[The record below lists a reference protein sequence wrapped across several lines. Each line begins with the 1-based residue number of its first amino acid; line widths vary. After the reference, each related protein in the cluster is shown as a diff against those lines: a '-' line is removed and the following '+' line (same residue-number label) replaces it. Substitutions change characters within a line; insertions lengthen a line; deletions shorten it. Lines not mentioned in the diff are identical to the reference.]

1 MRHALLL
8 ATALLALSGCNKSS
22 VDEKNASVEQV
33 AKAVAGASAA
43 TRFTPG
49 RWETSVTVT
58 GIDAPNLPPQAMAGI
73 KTAMTKAHVIATCL
87 TPEQAAHPETNFFNR
102 DVKNCRYD
110 HFTMGDGKIDAA
122 LTCGGPANGLAKAPG
137 NAPQSSV
144 KMAGTFDATHYR
156 MTMATR
162 AEQGPAGAM
171 TINMAMDAHL
181 AGACRGDEMKG

>member
-1 MRHALLL
+1 MRQALLI
-8 ATALLALSGCNKSS
+8 AAAVLALPGCSKNS

-43 TRFTPG
+43 TRFNPG

-58 GIDAPNLPPQAMAGI
+58 GIDAPNLPPQAMAGV

-87 TPEQAAHPETNFFNR
+87 TPEKAAHPETNFFNR

-122 LTCGGPANGLAKAPG
+122 LTCGAPG
-137 NAPQSSV
+137 SAPQSSV
-144 KMAGTFDATHYR
+144 KMAGTYDATHYR

-181 AGACRGDEMKG
+181 AGSCRGDEMKG

>member
-1 MRHALLL
+1 MRHAVLI
-8 ATALLALSGCNKSS
+8 ATALLALAACNNRS

-33 AKAVAGASAA
+33 AKAIAGASSS

-58 GIDAPNLPPQAMAGI
+58 SIDAPNLPPEAMAGA
-73 KTAMTKAHVIATCL
+73 KAAMTKAHTIATCL
-87 TPEQAAHPETNFFNR
+87 TPEKAAHPETNFFNR
-102 DVKNCRYD
+102 DVKNCRYN

-122 LTCGGPANGLAKAPG
+122 LTCGGPGSAPG
-137 NAPQSSV
+137 GVPQSSV

-181 AGACRGDEMKG
+181 AGTCRGDEMKG